1 MNFSR
6 VKGIGFYN
14 EYHSEGSSFMSTHQ
28 HEVIVNAPLKKVW
41 EFVRSI
47 DNWAPLVPGYIE
59 HELLNETESTWKFK
73 SDLGIV
79 KKKIHL
85 KVNITQ
91 WIELEKVTFNLTGI
105 NEKIS
110 GHGYFKAIR
119 LTNKQT
125 KMIGFLD
132 ITAGGPLAKVV
143 NPILNTSIP
152 EFTEELTSAVGKKI
166 VELESIHD

>member
-1 MNFSR
+1 M
-6 VKGIGFYN
+6 
-14 EYHSEGSSFMSTHQ
+14 SSHQ
-28 HEVIVNAPLKKVW
+28 HEMTVNASLENVW
-41 EFVRSI
+41 KFVRSI
-47 DNWAPLVPGYIE
+47 DNWAPLVPGYLE
-59 HELLNETESTWKFK
+59 HEMLNETESTWKFK

-91 WIELEKVTFNLTGI
+91 WIELDKVSFNLTGI

-110 GHGYFKAIR
+110 GQGYFKAIK

-132 ITAGGPLAKVV
+132 ITAGGTLAKVV
-143 NPILNTSIP
+143 NPLLKTSIP

-166 VELESIHD
+166 VDLEGIRD